1 MFRIVASAAFLVA
14 AAAVGLAPIAAAD
27 APYPNCKTA
36 AADGRYDIPSDDPA
50 YGPWLD
56 RDNDGI
62 GCES

>member
-1 MFRIVASAAFLVA
+1 MRRTILA
-14 AAAVGLAPIAAAD
+14 AAAFVVGFGVLA
-27 APYPNCKTA
+27 APVANAVPYKNCTEARKNG
-36 AADGRYDIPSDDPA
+36 DSDIPSSSDK